1 MWIKWL
7 LLGILGWLIL
17 GFAAFVIM
25 VKVDGDT
32 EVDKEIKQLFG
43 WCLLSGGFSF
53 VVTLCFLIVNLYLY
67 SGISD
72 KFLSWLLKV
81 VNGEEENE

>member
-1 MWIKWL
+1 MWIIWL

-17 GFAAFVIM
+17 GFASFVIM

-32 EVDKEIKQLFG
+32 EVDKEMKQLFG

-53 VVTLCFLIVNLYLY
+53 VATLCLLIVNLYLY

>member
-1 MWIKWL
+1 MFNKMNKSDVNVNYIQHKRRKIAMWIKWL

-43 WCLLSGGFSF
+43 WCL
-53 VVTLCFLIVNLYLY
+53 
-67 SGISD
+67 
-72 KFLSWLLKV
+72 
-81 VNGEEENE
+81 

>member
-1 MWIKWL
+1 MIYI

-17 GFAAFVIM
+17 GFAAFVII
-25 VKVDGDT
+25 VKIDGDT
-32 EVDKEIKQLFG
+32 EVDKEVKQLFG
-43 WCLLSGGFSF
+43 WCLLSGVFSF
-53 VVTLCFLIVNLYLY
+53 AVTLCFLIANLY